1 MVRFRNR
8 IKNQQ
13 HFAMNHTEASA
24 RMSALRNKVARMAKR
39 HLSAHWSVI
48 MLFQDTRF
56 SSVFVKSFWFGI
68 NNRCSSDPSVWNGFE
83 PIQIQLGLAV
93 PYRHREFKR
102 FVNAGKTAG
111 LDIFAAVVDG

>member
-24 RMSALRNKVARMAKR
+24 RISALRNRVARMAKR

-48 MLFQDTRF
+48 LVFHDMQF
-56 SSVFVKSFWFGI
+56 SSVFVNSFWFGI
-68 NNRCSSDPSVWNGFE
+68 NNRCLSDPSVWNGFVS
-83 PIQIQLGLAV
+83 IQIQLGLPV
-93 PYRHREFKR
+93 PCPHREFKR
-102 FVNAGKTAG
+102 FVYAGKTARLG
-111 LDIFAAVVDG
+111 FPAAVVDG